1 MRRFVRFFVR
11 FFIRFFVRFWAAS
24 CVLSRGF
31 VVVPSV
37 VRFLLSAQSHVAFCD
52 DVICRPMTSH
62 KAGKAGP
69 QRRTRTPR
77 EERRRTHFEA
87 AARAQEIMC

>member
-31 VVVPSV
+31 VVVPAD
-37 VRFLLSAQSHVAFCD
+37 VRFVLSAQSHVAF
-52 DVICRPMTSH
+52 
-62 KAGKAGP
+62 
-69 QRRTRTPR
+69 
-77 EERRRTHFEA
+77 
-87 AARAQEIMC
+87 